1 MRRAVRAVDVAP
13 VAIATDARLRAA
25 IRLRAEKKSR
35 HIVMAATTALVMR
48 PPMAWTR
55 AIAAAILPLQS
66 CLCTVSGTAPK
77 QNRQVMG
84 RRRACL
90 PIPAGSYRASAE
102 FPEQKSTAGPPP
114 GLPRWVHRLL
124 PPLRFAVRKGRSA
137 PGAGPSYGLPSS
149 LSEWSFGRFWLLGLT
164 WRALAGC
171 LAVEAAGR
179 RSRWWKRMAAP
190 IAWRRAPPPPVAARM
205 A

>member
-77 QNRQVMG
+77 QNWQVMG

-102 FPEQKSTAGPPP
+102 FPEQKSAAGPPP

-124 PPLRFAVRKGRSA
+124 PPPALRCAQ
-137 PGAGPSYGLPSS
+137 
-149 LSEWSFGRFWLLGLT
+149 
-164 WRALAGC
+164 RALRSGGGAILWTTWTT
-171 LAVEAAGR
+171 LARTPQVDQSGDSSAKNYGFRPASTPGGRQAAS
-179 RSRWWKRMAAP
+179 RSTMRWMA
-190 IAWRRAPPPPVAARM
+190 VSAR
-205 A
+205 